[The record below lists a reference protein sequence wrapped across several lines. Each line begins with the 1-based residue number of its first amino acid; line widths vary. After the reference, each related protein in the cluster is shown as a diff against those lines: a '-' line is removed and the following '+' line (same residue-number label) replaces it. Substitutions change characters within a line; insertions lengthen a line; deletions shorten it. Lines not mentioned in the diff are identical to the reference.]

1 MCFVFSSTPSLS
13 SQICGTFLNPT
24 KGEQAYSIP
33 LTGNPGIGPRYHT
46 VSARQVKLRIELI
59 PPCLLGRRSRDA
71 MGVGRSVHTCS
82 EVALRRGL
90 GCRVTFCEG
99 CWITWVPLYLPVR
112 KGHDLVRMG
121 RIQLGT
127 ECISK
132 SWRNT

>member
-1 MCFVFSSTPSLS
+1 MFCVFIYTFSKLTDLWVLSKSYLGGISSLHSAYRKS
-13 SQICGTFLNPT
+13 RDWSQIPYC
-24 KGEQAYSIP
+24 
-33 LTGNPGIGPRYHT
+33 
-46 VSARQVKLRIELI
+46 VSKAREAPYQIDSS
-59 PPCLLGRRSRDA
+59 LLVGKEEPDA

-99 CWITWVPLYLPVR
+99 CWITWVPLYLPTK